1 MKKKLFPVACLLLSS
16 VVLTTSC
23 IGSFPVFHK
32 IHSWNQNVSGNKFV
46 NELVF
51 IAFHIIPVYEISYL
65 ADGLIFNTI
74 EFWGGS
80 SPIAK
85 VGEKKTLK
93 GQNGD
98 LYTITTTENGYSIV
112 DETKDQAFN
121 LVFNEKEQSWNAVI
135 KGASYKLMTMNEDG
149 TVTMNLING
158 ETLIVSPDASGVD
171 MAKAFSSESNM
182 LFDVAMK

>member
-1 MKKKLFPVACLLLSS
+1 
-16 VVLTTSC
+16 
-23 IGSFPVFHK
+23 
-32 IHSWNQNVSGNKFV
+32 
-46 NELVF
+46 VF

-121 LVFNEKEQSWNAVI
+121 LIFNEKEQSWNAEI
-135 KGASYKLMTMNEDG
+135 NGAS
-149 TVTMNLING
+149 V
-158 ETLIVSPDASGVD
+158 ASIP
-171 MAKAFSSESNM
+171 MISSISSI
-182 LFDVAMK
+182 A